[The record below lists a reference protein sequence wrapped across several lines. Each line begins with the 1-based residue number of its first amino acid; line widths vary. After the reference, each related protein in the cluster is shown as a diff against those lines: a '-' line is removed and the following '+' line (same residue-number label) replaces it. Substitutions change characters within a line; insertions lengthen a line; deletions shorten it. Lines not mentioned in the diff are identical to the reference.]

1 MDFSFSEEQTL
12 LRNTIQSFLQDNYD
26 FDSRKAIIQS
36 EDGMSK
42 ENWQQLSELG
52 LLGVPFSEADGGLD
66 FGPVETMIVAEEFG
80 KGLVIEPYIQT
91 VVTCGGFLRRA
102 SESQRQ
108 EHLSKIIS
116 GEEIWAF
123 AHAEPQGRFNL
134 SDIKVNAS
142 KNNDEYSL
150 NGHKC
155 VVSGAPWAQKLIVS
169 ARTSGDQSDKDGI
182 SLFIV
187 DKSAEGV
194 SLRDYKTVD
203 GSMASEVTFENV
215 KIDSSS
221 IIGEEG
227 KAYNLIELVVD
238 ETIAALCAEAIG
250 AMSVLN
256 DATVEYCKTRKQFG
270 QPIGKF
276 QVLQH
281 RMVDMFMQYEQSVSM
296 TYMVNLKLS
305 EDELERRKAA
315 SGAKVQ
321 ICNASKFIGQS
332 AVQLH
337 GGMGMTDELN
347 VGHYFKRLAMIETQF
362 GNADHHLKKYS
373 SAS

>member
-1 MDFSFSEEQTL
+1 L
-12 LRNTIQSFLQDNYD
+12 
-26 FDSRKAIIQS
+26 A
-36 EDGMSK
+36 
-42 ENWQQLSELG
+42 ELG

-102 SESQRQ
+102 SEGQRQ

-134 SDIKVNAS
+134 SDIKVTAS

-169 ARTSGDQSDKDGI
+169 ARTSGDQSEKDGI

-227 KAYNLIELVVD
+227 KAYDLIELVVD

>member
-12 LRNTIQSFLQDNYD
+12 LRNTIQSFIQDNYD
-26 FDSRKAIIQS
+26 FDKRREIIQS

-42 ENWQQLSELG
+42 DNWKQLADLG
-52 LLGVPFSEADGGLD
+52 LLGVPFSENDGGLE
-66 FGPVETMIVAEEFG
+66 FGSVETMIVAEEFG
-80 KGLVIEPYIQT
+80 KGLVVEPYIQT

-102 SESQRQ
+102 SEAQRQ
-108 EHLSKIIS
+108 EHLPSLIS
-116 GEEIWAF
+116 GDEIWAF
-123 AHAEPQGRFNL
+123 AYAEPQGRFNL
-134 SDIKVNAS
+134 ADIKVSAS
-142 KNNDEYSL
+142 KSGDDYTL
-150 NGHKC
+150 NGDKC
-155 VVSGAPWAQKLIVS
+155 VVSGAPWAQKLVVS
-169 ARTSGDQSDKDGI
+169 ARTSGNHSDKEGI

-187 DKSAEGV
+187 DKASDGV
-194 SLRDYKTVD
+194 STRDYKTVD
-203 GSMASEVTFENV
+203 GSMASEVSFENV
-215 KIDSSS
+215 KLSSS
-221 IIGEEG
+221 SLIGEEG
-227 KAYNLIELVVD
+227 NAYALIELVAD

-256 DATVEYCKTRKQFG
+256 ETTVEYCKTRKQFG

-296 TYMVNLKLS
+296 TYMVNLKL
-305 EDELERRKAA
+305 EEGDVERSKAA

-347 VGHYFKRLAMIETQF
+347 VGHYFKRLSMIETQL

-373 SAS
+373 LAS

>member
-42 ENWQQLSELG
+42 ENWQQLAELG

-102 SESQRQ
+102 SEGQRQ

-150 NGHKC
+150 NGHNC

-227 KAYNLIELVVD
+227 KAYDLIELVVD

>member
-42 ENWQQLSELG
+42 ENWNQLAELG
-52 LLGVPFSEADGGLD
+52 LLGVPFSESDGGLD

-80 KGLVIEPYIQT
+80 KGLVVEPYIQT

-102 SESQRQ
+102 SEDQRQ

-123 AHAEPQGRFNL
+123 AYAEPQGRFNL
-134 SDIKVNAS
+134 SDIRVNAS
-142 KNNDEYSL
+142 NKDNGYLL

-169 ARTSGDQSDKDGI
+169 ARTSGEQSDKDGI

-187 DKSAEGV
+187 DKSSDGV

-203 GSMASEVTFENV
+203 GSMASEISFENV
-215 KIDSSS
+215 LLSSNS
-221 IIGEEG
+221 LIGEEG
-227 KAYNLIELVVD
+227 KAYPLIELVVD
-238 ETIAALCAEAIG
+238 ETIGAICAEAIG

-256 DATVEYCKTRKQFG
+256 EATVEYCKTRKQFG
-270 QPIGKF
+270 QPIGNF

-296 TYMVNLKLS
+296 TYMVNLKLD
-305 EDELERRKAA
+305 EDQLERKKAA